1 MNKIQIIAE
10 IGVNHNGNLKLA
22 YKLIDEAKKSGA
34 DIVKFQSFKTSLMIT
49 KNANKAIYQIDRY
62 NKKETQFKMLK
73 KLEHKEEFQKKIFNY
88 SINKKIE
95 FLMSPFDIESV
106 KLLKKLGLKKIKIPS
121 GEITNI
127 PYLRLIGSLK
137 KNIILSTGGS
147 NIKEISLA
155 INILNK
161 SGTPK
166 KIFHCFNV
174 TLLIQLHLM
183 KLI

>member
-73 KLEHKEEFQKKIFNY
+73 KLEINEEFQKKIFN
-88 SINKKIE
+88 
-95 FLMSPFDIESV
+95 
-106 KLLKKLGLKKIKIPS
+106 
-121 GEITNI
+121 
-127 PYLRLIGSLK
+127 
-137 KNIILSTGGS
+137 
-147 NIKEISLA
+147 
-155 INILNK
+155 
-161 SGTPK
+161 
-166 KIFHCFNV
+166 
-174 TLLIQLHLM
+174 
-183 KLI
+183 